1 MGLKETLGKLLPTKS
16 EEGEDFVEVS
26 AAPEESNISVKI
38 DTLASYADADRI
50 QQSLRE
56 GTVIFLRIR
65 DLREKD
71 INELKRSVE
80 KLRKTITAMNGDVV
94 GVDEDF
100 LVLTPQYAKIYR
112 GKAV

>member
-1 MGLKETLGKLLPTKS
+1 MGLKETLGKLWTSKPS
-16 EEGEDFVEVS
+16 EGEDFVEVNP
-26 AAPEESNISVKI
+26 APENSNVSVKI
-38 DTLASYADADRI
+38 DSLVSYADTDRV

-56 GTVIFLRIR
+56 GNVIFLRIR

-71 INELKRSVE
+71 INELKRAVD

>member
-1 MGLKETLGKLLPTKS
+1 MGLKETLGKIIPTKNEGG
-16 EEGEDFVEVS
+16 EEFVEVTP
-26 AAPEESNISVKI
+26 AVEENNVSVKI
-38 DTLASYADADRI
+38 DTLTNYADTERI

-100 LVLTPQYAKIYR
+100 LILTPQFAKIYR

>member
-1 MGLKETLGKLLPTKS
+1 MGLKETLGKIIPSKSAES
-16 EEGEDFVEVS
+16 EEFVEVS
-26 AAPEESNISVKI
+26 PVPENNSVTVKI
-38 DTLASYADADRI
+38 DSLTSYADTDRV

-56 GTVIFLRIR
+56 GSVIFLRIR

-100 LVLTPQYAKIYR
+100 LVLTPQFAKIYR

>member
-1 MGLKETLGKLLPTKS
+1 MGLKETLGKILSSKSAES
-16 EEGEDFVEVS
+16 EEFVEV
-26 AAPEESNISVKI
+26 AAEAEQNNINVKI
-38 DTLASYADADRI
+38 DSLVSYADTDRV
-50 QQSLRE
+50 QQELRE
-56 GTVIFLRIR
+56 GHVIFLRIR
-65 DLREKD
+65 ELREKD

-100 LVLTPQYAKIYR
+100 LVLTPQFAKIYR

>member
-1 MGLKETLGKLLPTKS
+1 MGLKETLGKILPSKS
-16 EEGEDFVEVS
+16 SEGEEFVEVAP
-26 AAPEESNISVKI
+26 AAEENNVIVKI
-38 DTLASYADADRI
+38 DSLVNYADTDRV

-100 LVLTPQYAKIYR
+100 LVLTPQFAKIYR

>member
-1 MGLKETLGKLLPTKS
+1 MGLRDTLNKILPSKPS
-16 EEGEDFVEVS
+16 GEEEFVEVT
-26 AAPEESNISVKI
+26 AAPENNNVSVKI
-38 DTLASYADADRI
+38 DSLASYSDTDRI
-50 QQSLRE
+50 QQTLRE

-80 KLRKTITAMNGDVV
+80 KLRKTITAMDGDVV

-100 LVLTPQYAKIYR
+100 LVLTPKFAKIYR

>member
-1 MGLKETLGKLLPTKS
+1 MGLKETLGKLIPAKS
-16 EEGEDFVEVS
+16 KEGEDFIEVS
-26 AAPEESNISVKI
+26 AAPEENNISVKI
-38 DTLASYADADRI
+38 DSLASYADTDRV
-50 QQSLRE
+50 QQTLRE

-100 LVLTPQYAKIYR
+100 LVLTPQFAKIYR

>member
-1 MGLKETLGKLLPTKS
+1 MGLKETLGKIFPAKS
-16 EEGEDFVEVS
+16 AEGEEFVEVS
-26 AAPEESNISVKI
+26 AGPEESGITVKI
-38 DTLASYADADRI
+38 DSLTSYADTDRI
-50 QQSLRE
+50 QQTLRE

-100 LVLTPQYAKIYR
+100 LVLTPQFAKIYR

>member
-1 MGLKETLGKLLPTKS
+1 MGLKETLGKIIPSKS
-16 EEGEDFVEVS
+16 AEGEEFVEVQP
-26 AAPEESNISVKI
+26 AVEDNNVTVKI
-38 DTLASYADADRI
+38 DTLASYADADRV

-56 GTVIFLRIR
+56 GSVVFLRIR

-71 INELKRSVE
+71 INELKRAVE

-100 LVLTPQYAKIYR
+100 LVLTPQFAKIYR

>member
-1 MGLKETLGKLLPTKS
+1 MGLKETLGKIFPAKS
-16 EEGEDFVEVS
+16 GEGEEFVEVN
-26 AAPEESNISVKI
+26 AEPEQNNISVKI
-38 DTLASYADADRI
+38 DSLASYADTDRV

-71 INELKRSVE
+71 INELKKSVE

-100 LVLTPQYAKIYR
+100 LILTPQYAKIYR

>member
-1 MGLKETLGKLLPTKS
+1 MGLKETLGKLLPSKS
-16 EEGEDFVEVS
+16 EEGEEFVEVS
-26 AAPEESNISVKI
+26 PAPEENNVNVKI
-38 DTLASYADADRI
+38 DSLTTYADTERI
-50 QQSLRE
+50 QQELRE
-56 GTVIFLRIR
+56 GHVIFLKIR

-100 LVLTPQYAKIYR
+100 LVLTPQFAKIYR

>member
-1 MGLKETLGKLLPTKS
+1 MGLKEKLGKILPSKS
-16 EEGEDFVEVS
+16 EEGEDFVEVGP
-26 AAPEESNISVKI
+26 APEENGISVRI
-38 DTLASYADADRI
+38 DTLKDYADTDRV

-56 GTVIFLRIR
+56 GSVIFLRIR

-71 INELKRSVE
+71 INELKRAVE

-100 LVLTPQYAKIYR
+100 LILTPQFAKIYR

>member
-1 MGLKETLGKLLPTKS
+1 MGLKETLGKLLSTKS
-16 EEGEDFVEVS
+16 EKGEDFVEVS
-26 AAPEESNISVKI
+26 PAPEDSNISVKI
-38 DTLASYADADRI
+38 DSLASYTDTDRV

-100 LVLTPQYAKIYR
+100 LVLTPQFAKIYR

>member
-16 EEGEDFVEVS
+16 EKGEDFVEVS
-26 AAPEESNISVKI
+26 AAPEENSISVKI
-38 DTLASYADADRI
+38 DTLANYADTDRV

-71 INELKRSVE
+71 INELKRAVE

-100 LVLTPQYAKIYR
+100 LVLTPQFAKIYR

>member
-1 MGLKETLGKLLPTKS
+1 MGLRETLGKLLPTKS
-16 EEGEDFVEVS
+16 EEGEEFVEVS
-26 AAPEESNISVKI
+26 AGPEESNISVKI
-38 DTLASYADADRI
+38 DALKDYADTDRV
-50 QQSLRE
+50 QQLLRE

-71 INELKRSVE
+71 INELKKAVE

-100 LVLTPQYAKIYR
+100 LVITPQFAKIYR

>member
-1 MGLKETLGKLLPTKS
+1 MGLKETLGKLWTSKT

-26 AAPEESNISVKI
+26 AAPEDSNVSVKI
-38 DTLASYADADRI
+38 DSLASYADTDRV

-56 GTVIFLRIR
+56 GNVIFLRIR

-71 INELKRSVE
+71 INELKRAVE